1 MICFISGPAR
11 GPVAAHRLPVTGS
24 ESASSSDSGSESYY
38 PLLSSLTAS
47 ESLAPWHS
55 GLARTGG
62 TDTPVAMAI
71 KIRPAAGRRRDDP
84 TRSLMPVIMA

>member
-1 MICFISGPAR
+1 MICFISGTCR
-11 GPVAAHRLPVTGS
+11 AHRLPVTGS
-24 ESASSSDSGSESYY
+24 ESASSSESGSYY

-62 TDTPVAMAI
+62 TDTPVTMSVAI
-71 KIRPAAGRRRDDP
+71 KIRPAAGRRRDAMI
-84 TRSLMPVIMA
+84 RLGV